1 MISHMRVQ
9 NKSLKGFDKYNHG
22 VMMHEKS
29 IESNYSW
36 AIEEVK
42 GKEFLQIV
50 IEFEDW

>member
-1 MISHMRVQ
+1 MRVQ
-9 NKSLKGFDKYNHG
+9 NKSLKGFYRYKNG

-36 AIEEVK
+36 AIEERK
-42 GKEFLQIV
+42 GKEFLEIV